1 MISFSEL
8 TADNADMLKEEL
20 RAKIQPE
27 DVLYFEDS
35 IFSMLELIEEDPDTG
50 VGLSAFSGCLL
61 VRVFDYGRYMFA
73 YPIAEREDADVMAA
87 IREIAS
93 YARRE
98 EIPLVLTDVPKG
110 EIGMLLGRYR
120 HITLDAEDADAASY
134 RAEIKSECELL
145 CDMPEISA
153 ERITLSAPTEDD
165 ITEIARLARDESV
178 NKYWGYNYL
187 SDIGEVADEYFY
199 ENSIRSFES
208 GASMSMAIRYEGK
221 YVGEAEYYSFD
232 LMGGAEPVS
241 ASIDRVFRVIE
252 KHYGVSKEDL
262 LSEKRLRDIVMARHA
277 AIYLLKKITGMSY
290 PSLAKVFNKKN
301 HTTMLS
307 SYQLILRKVEDEP
320 AFALEMNNLEKEASE
335 RI

>member
-232 LMGGAEPVS
+232 LMGGAEIAIRLLPEYQGFGLGRETLLLAIKLGRRIGLTKLYATVMEENAPS
-241 ASIDRVFRVIE
+241 VKFTSQLMTQYRRE
-252 KHYGVSKEDL
+252 GGVVYFVKDL
-262 LSEKRLRDIVMARHA
+262 
-277 AIYLLKKITGMSY
+277 
-290 PSLAKVFNKKN
+290 
-301 HTTMLS
+301 
-307 SYQLILRKVEDEP
+307 
-320 AFALEMNNLEKEASE
+320 
-335 RI
+335 